1 MGKTSGSSKMPG
13 CIAENGADMAELPPA
28 PMGVRQTAD
37 YLGVGENVVR
47 SLCRTGRLNA
57 FKPKGQWRILPSD
70 LSDYIM
76 KQLQK
81 K

>member
-1 MGKTSGSSKMPG
+1 MGKTSESSKRPG
-13 CIAENGADMAELPPA
+13 CIAESGADIAELPPV
-28 PMGVRQTAD
+28 PMSVRQAAD
-37 YLGVGENVVR
+37 YLGVGENVIR
-47 SLCRTGRLNA
+47 SLCRTGGLSA

-81 K
+81 T